1 MLHRTYIRSFYR
13 KTSFFGTVVY
23 VTHSFLSVFC
33 RKQSS
38 KFGYFYIGKG
48 GEIALQK
55 CWKLCNADWYTVRS
69 MLFCART
76 PWRESRL
83 LDDFKKKRI
92 FCCFCVC
99 LSRLYRHI
107 LQKNDR
113 KIWSF
118 LYRQRRRKNLSKNV
132 KNFVT

>member
-1 MLHRTYIRSFYR
+1 MQCLRSFCLVYMLHRTYIRSFYR

-55 CWKLCNADWYTVRS
+55 CWKLCNAGWYTVRS

-92 FCCFCVC
+92 FLLFLCTSFRA
-99 LSRLYRHI
+99 LQTYFAEKW
-107 LQKNDR
+107 QKNLVVS
-113 KIWSF
+113 I
-118 LYRQRRRKNLSKNV
+118 
-132 KNFVT
+132 